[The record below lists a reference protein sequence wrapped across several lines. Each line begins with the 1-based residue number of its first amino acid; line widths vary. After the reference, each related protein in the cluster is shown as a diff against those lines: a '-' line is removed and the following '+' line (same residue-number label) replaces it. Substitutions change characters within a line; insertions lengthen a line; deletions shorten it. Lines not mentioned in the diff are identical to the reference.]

1 MGFDQF
7 LQLVNGRHDLGPCQ
21 VVWNPPTARGGIPP
35 NLSNR
40 WEILQPFC
48 NFSLK
53 FNSSKFFQKS
63 GSLSEPSQPPNISN
77 SLKLLGS
84 GCFRNLTNA
93 NTRTLQNSESV
104 RHCCKL
110 PKRRSFTSIQNSNT
124 PLQLPKLTRRAT
136 MKASFRAGRN
146 TQTTRSL
153 KHKSSG
159 KDIRNLVPVIFLM
172 FFVSQ

>member
-1 MGFDQF
+1 MTSAQ
-7 LQLVNGRHDLGPCQ
+7 
-21 VVWNPPTARGGIPP
+21 ARSYGIPQQQGVASP
-35 NLSNR
+35 KTFQ
-40 WEILQPFC
+40 IAGK
-48 NFSLK
+48 FSSLFATFHK
-53 FNSSKFFQKS
+53 NASKFFQKS
-63 GSLSEPSQPPNISN
+63 GSLSKLSQPPNISN

-84 GCFRNLTNA
+84 RCFRNLANA
-93 NTRTLQNSESV
+93 NTRTLQISESV

-124 PLQLPKLTRRAT
+124 PLQIPKLTRRAT

-159 KDIRNLVPVIFLM
+159 KDRRNLVPVIFLM
-172 FFVSQ
+172 FFASRLNC